1 MAHVK
6 TAVSMPATLFKRM
19 DALAR
24 RLKVSRSRLFVL
36 ALQEFC
42 RRQENLDLLERINAA
57 YDDDVPDPD
66 EAELLRK
73 MHGAARDLTR
83 LSAPAM
89 CGKPHPRS
97 Q

>member
-36 ALQEFC
+36 ALQEFY
-42 RRQENLDLLERINAA
+42 RRQENLDLLERINAV
-57 YDDDVPDPD
+57 YDDGVPDPE

-73 MHGAARDLTR
+73 MKRLQSR
-83 LSAPAM
+83 LSRAE
-89 CGKPHPRS
+89 
-97 Q
+97 